1 LGLQHGPETQDR
13 QRWQHPPGET
23 LMSSAK
29 RLDQIEEAFAQFVV
43 ATAQTFQAFEAIT
56 VDLRAE
62 VEDLKVAKDQKKETA
77 DGE

>member
-1 LGLQHGPETQDR
+1 
-13 QRWQHPPGET
+13 
-23 LMSSAK
+23 MSSAK